1 MYIFFIV
8 YGLIA
13 IAFYDVITLN
23 DVITI
28 NGITTS
34 LQHATY
40 VITITI
46 RDVPTITC
54 PIIVITTNGN
64 NYTI

>member
-1 MYIFFIV
+1 MYIIV

-34 LQHATY
+34 LQHGTY
-40 VITITI
+40 VIAITI
-46 RDVPTITC
+46 RDVPTIGLTC
-54 PIIVITTNGN
+54 PVLITTNGN